1 MAVSIDVPII
11 SKIQSSLTSIL
22 SNFHAGYFRIS
33 LSLSSQALLW
43 KILKEQI
50 QDAHTLRH
58 IFSVM
63 PSTAFI
69 LLWSLSLLT
78 LTALSLLYLLRCF
91 FHFDMV
97 RDEFLNSVG
106 VNYLFVPWIC
116 CLMLLESSPFL
127 PRTAIC
133 HQVLWSVLVMPVL
146 ALDLKIYGQY
156 LTKGKRHLAIVGN
169 PTSQLTVIGNMVGAQ
184 AAARVG
190 WRESAMGMFGV
201 GMAHYVVLFVT
212 LYQRLPGEHNGG
224 VPATL
229 RPVLF
234 LFFAAPSV
242 ASLAWGSIIGHFDSA
257 SKMLFFL
264 SLFLFMS
271 LITRPVIFRKAMRKF
286 DVAWW
291 AYSFPLTALALAS
304 AQYAEEVKGAM
315 PHALM
320 LLLSSIS
327 VVVSLF
333 LMVVTVLHTNLR
345 FS

>member
-1 MAVSIDVPII
+1 
-11 SKIQSSLTSIL
+11 
-22 SNFHAGYFRIS
+22 
-33 LSLSSQALLW
+33 
-43 KILKEQI
+43 
-50 QDAHTLRH
+50 
-58 IFSVM
+58 
-63 PSTAFI
+63 
-69 LLWSLSLLT
+69 
-78 LTALSLLYLLRCF
+78 
-91 FHFDMV
+91 MV